1 MLLGFGLRIALL
13 LWGEYQDSTAT
24 VPYTDVDYSVYND
37 GARLI
42 WASCPLSE
50 TIDSPLYG
58 DEEDLLNKPHLFEHV
73 HCARGIVP
81 AVSRFVL
88 KNDPARPDAAEME
101 WDSAWTA
108 FLHTSYA
115 LTRPLF
121 RFLGSLG
128 DPFERATYR
137 YTPLLACALAP
148 AHALPGDTWK
158 WFGKLLFALAD
169 IGCAVLMWAL
179 LDERRAMHAHE
190 APGLTGASLTHLP
203 GILWLLNPFLSLI
216 HI

>member
-1 MLLGFGLRIALL
+1 MLLGLGLRIALL

-81 AVSRFVL
+81 AVSR
-88 KNDPARPDAAEME
+88 
-101 WDSAWTA
+101 
-108 FLHTSYA
+108 
-115 LTRPLF
+115 
-121 RFLGSLG
+121 
-128 DPFERATYR
+128 
-137 YTPLLACALAP
+137 
-148 AHALPGDTWK
+148 
-158 WFGKLLFALAD
+158 
-169 IGCAVLMWAL
+169 
-179 LDERRAMHAHE
+179 
-190 APGLTGASLTHLP
+190 
-203 GILWLLNPFLSLI
+203 
-216 HI
+216 